1 MEKIPH
7 PSEYFDYLA
16 IRAVFTAIAVILLG
30 LFVSY
35 VLLEAKRLDCISAL
49 ATFKYTVDEIN
60 QTCGAK
66 ND

>member
-35 VLLEAKRLDCISAL
+35 VLLEAKRLDCISTL
-49 ATFKYTVDEIN
+49 ATFKYTVDDII